1 MGGTDSNQEDTIYDV
16 LRTDILN
23 LKLRPGMIFSIK
35 DISEAYMVGRTPV
48 RDALISLSKEG
59 LISFLPQRGTM
70 ISKINY
76 DKVRNERFLRNCV
89 EEKVILEFMAVCDLK
104 AITELEM
111 SLERQEQIVRIGDIR
126 AFLAEDMYFHSIFY
140 DGANKGYCND
150 IISANSGHYRRIR
163 LLAMADSGIDQGVV
177 KQHKDMVD
185 AILAKDWER
194 LNTILSHHLN
204 RIVSK
209 ERPLLTR
216 YPELFEREAVEVKRE
231 PDELGV
237 DFLVETKLKYHA

>member
-1 MGGTDSNQEDTIYDV
+1 MGSTDSRNSEDNIYDV

-23 LKLRPGMIFSIK
+23 LKLRPGMIFSIR
-35 DISEAYMVGRTPV
+35 DISEAYQVGRTPV

-59 LISFLPQRGTM
+59 LITFLPQRGTM

-76 DKVRNERFLRNCV
+76 DKVLNERFLRTCV

-111 SLERQEQIVRIGDIR
+111 SLDRQEKFV
-126 AFLAEDMYFHSIFY
+126 E
-140 DGANKGYCND
+140 GYCND
-150 IISANSGHYRRIR
+150 IISANSGHYMRIR
-163 LLAMADSGIDQGVV
+163 LLAMADQGIDREAL
-177 KQHKDMVD
+177 KQHKEITD

-194 LNTILSHHLN
+194 LHTILNFHLN
-204 RIVSK
+204 RLVNQERALLSK
-209 ERPLLTR
+209 
-216 YPELFEREAVEVKRE
+216 YPDLFERENVEVRRE